1 MNIVLLS
8 VLILL
13 QVVMIGVG
21 IYLAILLRSIIVPVF
36 STDPD
41 TSLRSILHSL
51 DTAAKLAANVGKNL
65 EVNIAE
71 ARQQFS
77 RLVVILD
84 HLQTGVDIGTAVSER
99 METETHEVAK
109 RLSES
114 QQTARGIDPNSPAGT
129 AADSAAS
136 GPSEKV

>member
-8 VLILL
+8 ALILL
-13 QVVMIGVG
+13 QVVMIGLGV
-21 IYLAILLRSIIVPVF
+21 YLAILLRSIIVPVF

-41 TSLRSILHSL
+41 ISLRSILQSL
-51 DTAAKLAANVGKNL
+51 DTAAKLAANVGRNL

-77 RLVVILD
+77 RLVVLLD
-84 HLQTGVDIGTAVSER
+84 HLQTDVNVGTAVSER
-99 METETHEVAK
+99 MEIEAQEVAK
-109 RLSES
+109 RLIES
-114 QQTARGIDPNSPAGT
+114 QRTARSIDPESPAGS

-136 GPSEKV
+136 GPSEQV